1 MELTNKEILPLKV
14 TLLDN
19 DGYAVG
25 KITEKNHP
33 IKTIEIPFNKNNLNF
48 SVDDNLLVELE
59 LKHKKYKV
67 TKIIKKIE
75 IERKYF
81 FAKVRLNSKNK
92 FLLQVLE
99 RGKQSKE
106 VIEPIIPK
114 DFLIK
119 NGDIVKAKIASGQI
133 LKKLKIK
140 KIKANKRHKLRTK
153 IQQTHAEI
161 IEVIGS
167 SLDPKVFSYLAVKE
181 HDLKNDFDIN
191 IKNEIEKLDIID
203 TNSRADLRT
212 ISLVTIDGED
222 AKDFDDAVYAEQLSK
237 KEGWRILVSI
247 ADVSFFVKANSYLDK
262 EARHR
267 GNSVYL
273 PNYVIPMLP
282 EELSNNLCSLK
293 PDQDRACLT
302 VEIILDNNGQKKSHS
317 FFRSIINSKKRL
329 TYNEVEDVIKSK
341 FLNQDFETNI
351 LTVIKSLHN
360 VYKILEGLREKRG
373 ALNLELPEKKI
384 LFDEEGWPQDVKKIY
399 GVTSNKIIEELMILA
414 NVAAAE
420 EINKVANQSIY
431 RSHEPP
437 SQEKYKSLI
446 DLIGKPLSNIL
457 IGKVPHPSLMNKI
470 LSESKGS
477 PEYETVNQ
485 SILRSQSQAKY
496 ENKNKSH
503 FGLALKNYVHFTS
516 PIRRYADLLVH
527 RQIIEIIN
535 NNNVLSKNKQLFQ
548 HIENNDIK
556 SICDHISNT
565 ERKSIVAERK
575 TVDRYISLLYQKKIN
590 EIVDCSITSIHKFGV
605 FVSIDGGIA
614 DALLPIRELPND
626 WYNYDQVKQ
635 TLIGERSGSKFYIGM
650 QLKVKIIE
658 VVPLTG
664 SITVKWKYNKKSNY
678 K

>member
-33 IKTIEIPFNKNNLNF
+33 LKSIEIPFNKNNINF

-548 HIENNDIK
+548 HIENNDLK

-575 TVDRYISLLYQKKIN
+575 TIDRYISLLYQKKIN

-664 SITVKWKYNKKSNY
+664 SITVKWKYNKKSD
-678 K
+678 

>member
-140 KIKANKRHKLRTK
+140 KIKTKKRHKLRTK
-153 IQQTHAEI
+153 IQQTYAEI

-203 TNSRADLRT
+203 TNSRIDLRT

-262 EARHR
+262 EARLR

-293 PDQDRACLT
+293 PDLDRACLT

-341 FLNQDFETNI
+341 FLNQGFETNI
-351 LTVIKSLHN
+351 LKVIKSLHN

-446 DLIGKPLSNIL
+446 ELIGKPLSKIL

-548 HIENNDIK
+548 HIENNDLK

-664 SITVKWKYNKKSNY
+664 SITVKWKYNKKSD
-678 K
+678 